1 LLTFYRLFIASLFLI
16 CFCKKGFIKSIFAS
30 NRKLL
35 FGVAIFGNV
44 LPFNLISLSEIYVE
58 SIVAST
64 LIGTMPLFTY
74 IIAHFISKNKR
85 LDFVS
90 IIGLLFGFIGM
101 LIFINPFGIS
111 IESVAFH
118 FSLLIILSA
127 FFYGLSANFVKKI
140 QDHSP
145 IEIAAFTTILAM
157 LLAFPIFILN
167 FISFNNFEK
176 QLLLNISFE
185 SFLSATLLGIV
196 CTGFAILIFFNLI
209 KIKSAVF
216 ASQSNFLIPC
226 FGSLWGYIFLDESLT
241 ENMIYGLLLIVIGGW
256 VTNRSMFIKSN

>member
-1 LLTFYRLFIASLFLI
+1 MTFYRLFVASLFLI
-16 CFCKKGFIKSIFAS
+16 CFCKKGFLKGVFAN

-35 FGVAIFGNV
+35 FGVAVFGNV

-58 SIVAST
+58 SIVAAS
-64 LIGTMPLFTY
+64 LIGTMPHFTY
-74 IIAHFISKNKR
+74 IIAYFTSKNKS
-85 LDFVS
+85 LDFIS
-90 IIGLLFGFIGM
+90 IIGLLLGFVGM

-111 IESVAFH
+111 LESVAFN

-140 QDHSP
+140 QDNSP

-167 FISFNNFEK
+167 FISLNNFEK

-185 SFLSATLLGIV
+185 SFLSATVLGIV

-226 FGSLWGYIFLDESLT
+226 FGSLWGYIFLDENLT

-256 VTNRSMFIKSN
+256 VTNRSMFVKSN

>member
-1 LLTFYRLFIASLFLI
+1 MTFYRLFVASLFLI
-16 CFCKKGFIKSIFAS
+16 FFCKKGFLKGIFA
-30 NRKLL
+30 NNKKLL

-58 SIVAST
+58 SIVAAS

-74 IIAHFISKNKR
+74 IIAYFISKNKS
-85 LDFVS
+85 LDFIS

-111 IESVAFH
+111 LESVAFN

-140 QDHSP
+140 QDNSP

-167 FISFNNFEK
+167 FISLNNFEK
-176 QLLLNISFE
+176 QLLLNISFD
-185 SFLSATLLGIV
+185 SFLSATVLGIV

-226 FGSLWGYIFLDESLT
+226 FGSLWGYIFLDENLT

-256 VTNRSMFIKSN
+256 VTNRSMFVKSN

>member
-1 LLTFYRLFIASLFLI
+1 MTFYRLFVASLFLI
-16 CFCKKGFIKSIFAS
+16 CFCKKGFLKGIFA
-30 NRKLL
+30 NNKKLL

-58 SIVAST
+58 SIVAAS

-74 IIAHFISKNKR
+74 IIAYFISKNKS
-85 LDFVS
+85 LDFIS

-111 IESVAFH
+111 LESVAFS

-127 FFYGLSANFVKKI
+127 FFYGLSANFVKEI
-140 QDHSP
+140 QDNSP

-167 FISFNNFEK
+167 FISLNNFEK
-176 QLLLNISFE
+176 QLLFNISFE
-185 SFLSATLLGIV
+185 SFLSATVLGIV

-226 FGSLWGYIFLDESLT
+226 FGSLWGYIFLDENLT

-256 VTNRSMFIKSN
+256 VTNRSMFVKSN